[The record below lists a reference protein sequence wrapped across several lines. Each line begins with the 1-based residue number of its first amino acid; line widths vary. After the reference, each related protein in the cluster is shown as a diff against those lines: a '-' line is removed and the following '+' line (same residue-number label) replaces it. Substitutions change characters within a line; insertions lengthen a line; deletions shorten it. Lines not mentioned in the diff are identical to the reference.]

1 MTYIYAQIDENNKV
15 IGISMLADKVEHP
28 NLIPLD
34 TYDTTLIGAVY
45 DPATGAFTK
54 VEEPVP
60 PPPEPNPLEQRII
73 DLEIAIAT
81 LLGGGV

>member
-1 MTYIYAQIDENNKV
+1 MYFYAQLDSNNKV
-15 IGISMLADKVEHP
+15 IGISMLAGEVEHP
-28 NLIPLD
+28 NLIRLNG
-34 TYDTTLIGAVY
+34 YDTTLIGAVY
-45 DPATGAFTK
+45 DPTTGAFTK

-81 LLGGGV
+81 LFGGGV